1 MALQGTY
8 TALITPFNSNDEV
21 DWPALKNIIERQI
34 DSQIEGVV
42 PCGTTGESP
51 SLKHKEHHMV
61 VARSIE
67 WAKQKKSDC
76 TVIAGTGSNCTR
88 EAVELTVQAA
98 KDGADY
104 ALVVNPYY
112 NKPTQQGLLEHFT
125 RIADS
130 SSIPV
135 ILYNIPGRT
144 SVSLSIETIVKLA
157 VHPNI
162 VAVKEATGDIGFMSK
177 IIAATADMDFVLLS
191 GDDNLLLPIL
201 AIGGKGII
209 SVASNLY
216 PFQTSEITRR
226 FFNQGIDSAREQFY
240 KMLPLFN
247 AMFLET
253 NPIPVK
259 YGASALKL
267 CENVLRLPMTVLS
280 AEKQAQ
286 LDALLRMADMP

>member
-8 TALITPFNSNDEV
+8 TALITPFRKDGEV
-21 DWPALKNIIERQI
+21 DWDALQKIIYRQV
-34 DSQIEGVV
+34 DAKVEGVV

-51 SLKHKEHHMV
+51 SLSHKEHAQV
-61 VARSIE
+61 VARTVE
-67 WAKQKKSDC
+67 WAKERNPDC
-76 TVIAGTGSNCTR
+76 TVIAGTGSNCTD
-88 EAVELTVQAA
+88 EAVKLTQEAA

-112 NKPTQQGLLEHFT
+112 NKPTQAGLLQHFT
-125 RIADS
+125 RIADTS
-130 SSIPV
+130 PIPV

-144 SVSLSIETIVKLA
+144 GVSLSIDTIVRLSQHK
-157 VHPNI
+157 NI
-162 VAVKEATGDIGFMSK
+162 TAIKEATGDVGFMSK
-177 IIAATADMDFVLLS
+177 IIHATGDDFTLLS

-216 PFQTSEITRR
+216 PFQVGEITRK
-226 FFNQGIDSAREQFY
+226 FMQDGLKPAREQFY
-240 KMLPLFN
+240 KMFPLFN

-259 YGASALKL
+259 YGAAYLEL
-267 CENVLRLPMTVLS
+267 CENVLRLPMTPLS
-280 AEKQAQ
+280 EDKHKILQE
-286 LDALLRMADMP
+286 LLTMKDLP